1 MFGPFGSLREI
12 SRPAGTGQRRPGH
25 SSAGRPATHQV
36 GQSNSGRLEP
46 EFAAAAILRLP
57 LPFGGPEARWE
68 TGRPRGGEAASQ
80 RPVRLRA
87 RTHAPTHARTHAQGA
102 VVAVETGFPFRGVF
116 QGLRGLTFSGGQS
129 FSRPAVVW
137 GKWARFPYAFFLQ
150 RRSQALKSCDATLAL
165 GSHRQPFDS
174 QDGDKLEGIGLR
186 DWKNT
191 SLLCLL

>member
-12 SRPAGTGQRRPGH
+12 SRPAGTGQLSQATPALVAPPLTRSGSRTAVGWSR
-25 SSAGRPATHQV
+25 SS
-36 GQSNSGRLEP
+36 
-46 EFAAAAILRLP
+46 RLP
-57 LPFGGPEARWE
+57 PSCVSPSHLAGPKHAGKLEDPEGERRLPSDLCVCAR
-68 TGRPRGGEAASQ
+68 AH
-80 RPVRLRA
+80 
-87 RTHAPTHARTHAQGA
+87 THSHARTHAQGA
-102 VVAVETGFPFRGVF
+102 VVAVEPGFPFRGVF

-129 FSRPAVVW
+129 FPRPAVVW
-137 GKWARFPYAFFLQ
+137 GKWARFPCAFFLQ

>member
-68 TGRPRGGEAASQ
+68 TGRPRGGRGGFPATCASA
-80 RPVRLRA
+80 RA
-87 RTHAPTHARTHAQGA
+87 RAHTHTHARTHARTDAQGA
-102 VVAVETGFPFRGVF
+102 VVAVDTGIPFRGVF
-116 QGLRGLTFSGGQS
+116 QGLRELTFPGGQG

-137 GKWARFPYAFFLQ
+137 GKWARREGFGFPL
-150 RRSQALKSCDATLAL
+150 RSFCKDAPRLWSLVMPPLPWARTV
-165 GSHRQPFDS
+165 
-174 QDGDKLEGIGLR
+174 
-186 DWKNT
+186 
-191 SLLCLL
+191 SLLTPKMERS